1 MAWLTPLTGADLA
14 RHVAIVCLSV
24 LLLLAGL
31 ITATPLLWFTE
42 AARRLRY
49 STMGF
54 LQYLAPT
61 GHFLLAVLAF
71 GEPFTQKH
79 VITFGC
85 IWTAL
90 VIYSLDTARHHMAQ
104 TATEPAE

>member
-1 MAWLTPLTGADLA
+1 M
-14 RHVAIVCLSV
+14 V
-24 LLLLAGL
+24 
-31 ITATPLLWFTE
+31 TATPLLWFTE

-90 VIYSLDTARHHMAQ
+90 ILYVSAMIRDLRLKSQRECPEL
-104 TATEPAE
+104 AES